1 MSKIR
6 SRTAMALILATLA
19 SCATPT
25 PYRPQ
30 GAGYD
35 RTGYSDYQIESNRF
49 RVSFAGNSMTSR
61 ETVERY
67 LLYRAAEL
75 TLERG
80 NDWFVMA
87 DRNTERRS
95 NTYIDRPFSSGDF
108 GYWGPA
114 WRYRSA
120 GFGWRTWDP
129 YWGDPFW
136 DSSIDVHTVDRYE
149 ATAEIVV
156 GRGAK
161 PAEDRRAFDAHE
173 VVNRLRDTIQPG

>member
-1 MSKIR
+1 
-6 SRTAMALILATLA
+6 MALILSTLA

-30 GAGYD
+30 GGGYD

-67 LLYRAAEL
+67 LLFRAAEL

-80 NDWFVMA
+80 FDWFVMA
-87 DRNTERRS
+87 DRNTERHS
-95 NTYIDRPFSSGDF
+95 NTYIDRPFSSGAY
-108 GYWGPA
+108 GYWGPS
-114 WRYRSA
+114 WRYRSPR
-120 GFGWRTWDP
+120 FGWRTWDP
-129 YWGDPFW
+129 YGGDPFW
-136 DSSIDVHTVDRYE
+136 DSTIDVRTVEQYE

-156 GRGAK
+156 GRGPK
-161 PAEDRRAFDAHE
+161 PVEDRRAFDAHE
-173 VVNRLRDTIQPG
+173 VVDRLRGSIVPG